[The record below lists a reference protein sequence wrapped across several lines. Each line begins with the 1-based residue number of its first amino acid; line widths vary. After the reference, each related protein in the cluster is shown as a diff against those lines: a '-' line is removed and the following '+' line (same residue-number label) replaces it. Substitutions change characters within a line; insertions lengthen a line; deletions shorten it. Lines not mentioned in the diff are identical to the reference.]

1 MKEQVIALT
10 IENKRLENENAIL
23 AKDNG
28 YLFKECQKAKGFERK
43 VEVAKNALL
52 AVRQHEPEA
61 YARTFFK
68 ATSAMQS
75 FIDLFAAPVLL
86 SRNRLREIEQEI
98 EKEKRQEQTEQTKE
112 KRSEY
117 TWSK

>member
-1 MKEQVIALT
+1 M
-10 IENKRLENENAIL
+10 
-23 AKDNG
+23 
-28 YLFKECQKAKGFERK
+28 F
-43 VEVAKNALL
+43 
-52 AVRQHEPEA
+52 AVREHEPEA

-75 FIDLFAAPVLL
+75 FIDLFAAPVPLP
-86 SRNRLREIEQEI
+86 RNRLRKIEQEI

-112 KRSEY
+112 NCSKY